1 MPNPLFY
8 AFLFIFGACF
18 GSFLNVVIFRY
29 KPENFSIKNLFGRSR
44 CSHCHK
50 TLRFYE
56 LFPILSFFAQAGK
69 CRSCRA
75 RLSWQYPLVELLA
88 GLVFVLVPLHFFDLP
103 MIYAFPAIEAI
114 ILSVIWVVAFL
125 VLILIS
131 AIDLR
136 FQIIPDFLNG
146 LLALLGIAGIFT
158 LRYFSDFGIANNG
171 IHGSFLGRYAMIFRV
186 GDSLWVNF
194 ILGAVFGLI
203 LFGGLHLLTR
213 GRGMGLG
220 DAKLAAALG
229 LLLGWPDIVLVSAL
243 AFIVGS
249 IVSIFLLVKK
259 KKKAKDQLPFGPFL
273 AVGTALVFFFGY
285 EIVNAYFSL
294 FNL

>member
-1 MPNPLFY
+1 
-8 AFLFIFGACF
+8 
-18 GSFLNVVIFRY
+18 
-29 KPENFSIKNLFGRSR
+29 
-44 CSHCHK
+44 
-50 TLRFYE
+50 
-56 LFPILSFFAQAGK
+56 
-69 CRSCRA
+69 
-75 RLSWQYPLVELLA
+75 VELLS
-88 GLVFVLVPLHFFDLP
+88 GLVFVLVPLHFFNLP
-103 MIYAFPAIEAI
+103 MIYAFPVIEAI
-114 ILSVIWVVAFL
+114 ILSVIWVAAFL

-146 LLALLGIAGIFT
+146 FLALLGFVGIFT
-158 LRYFSDFGIANNG
+158 LRYFSNFGLAKGG
-171 IHGSFLGRYAMIFRV
+171 IHGSFLGRYAMLFWV
-186 GDSLWVNF
+186 GDSLWLNF
-194 ILGAVFGLI
+194 FLGAAFGLV

-213 GRGMGLG
+213 GRGMGMG

-273 AVGTALVFFFGY
+273 AAGTALVFFFGY